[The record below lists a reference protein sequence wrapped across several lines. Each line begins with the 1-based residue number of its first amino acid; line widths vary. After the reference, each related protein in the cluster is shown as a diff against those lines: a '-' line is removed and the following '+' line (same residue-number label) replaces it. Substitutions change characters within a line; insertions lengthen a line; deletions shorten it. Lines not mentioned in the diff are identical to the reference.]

1 MSKVGKQSAFHS
13 FNGALLI
20 EFEHIYRFGI
30 STEIRKLLVCME
42 VMVSEDDVIQFK
54 FSNDF
59 FQPMKVVGKVF
70 AFQSY
75 FYADLIFIFLLQRTD
90 AFHISR

>member
-1 MSKVGKQSAFHS
+1 MSKVGKQSTFHS

-75 FYADLIFIFLLQRTD
+75 FQADPVFILFL
-90 AFHISR
+90 

>member
-1 MSKVGKQSAFHS
+1 
-13 FNGALLI
+13 
-20 EFEHIYRFGI
+20 
-30 STEIRKLLVCME
+30 ME

-75 FYADLIFIFLLQRTD
+75 FQADPVFILFL
-90 AFHISR
+90 